1 MPKLT
6 EPQLKEVLD
15 RVSSSIR
22 IQMMADLQP
31 MLDKMVESTLLQK
44 DTKIK
49 LDNGIK
55 FKVKSEGLEILPQ
68 DPILKQFG

>member
-1 MPKLT
+1 MPELT
-6 EPQLKEVLD
+6 EPQLKETID
-15 RVSSSIR
+15 RISSAIR
-22 IQMMADLQP
+22 TQMMADLQP
-31 MLDKMVESTLLQK
+31 MLDKMVDSTKLAK

-55 FKVKSEGLEILPQ
+55 FKVAAEGFEVLPQ

>member
-1 MPKLT
+1 
-6 EPQLKEVLD
+6 
-15 RVSSSIR
+15 
-22 IQMMADLQP
+22 MMADLQP